1 MNSKN
6 NTSTNTNTAVNQPN
20 KEPPEQLMRRL
31 EAKGEHQA
39 KQLITSSV
47 PVEQAQKSILN
58 IMKEGEKEF
67 VQQTGRYMTYSEMR
81 QLYG

>member
-6 NTSTNTNTAVNQPN
+6 NTSTNTNTAVNQSN
-20 KEPPEQLMRRL
+20 KELPEQLMRRL
-31 EAKGEHQA
+31 EAKGEHQV
-39 KQLITSSV
+39 KQLMTSSV

-81 QLYG
+81 QMYG

>member
-6 NTSTNTNTAVNQPN
+6 NTSTNTNTAVNQSN
-20 KEPPEQLMRRL
+20 KELPEQLMRRL

-67 VQQTGRYMTYSEMR
+67 VQNTGRYMTYGEMR